1 MVPGLIDN
9 HNHIVLLGM
18 RPGHDVRLD
27 RVFSLDDL
35 RSALQARAKGV
46 PAGEWITAMGGW
58 NQLQFAE
65 KRWPTIAEL
74 DAAAPNHPVILYQ
87 GFNGPSATNS
97 RGKAFFESRG
107 VAVGAAGEIA
117 ANSPSIAALNALRS
131 IQTLPT
137 RSAARRRHGLC
148 CERRMTTNVDM
159 GFNIVPGNR
168 ISRDRRWPTGWRA

>member
-1 MVPGLIDN
+1 MAASTRWTGGIRSFPEVTIQEGRFAAVGANRGLRLNPCTRTIDLGGRTVVPGLIDN

-35 RSALQARAKGV
+35 RAAFQARAKGV

-74 DAAAPNHPVILYQ
+74 DAAAPGHPVILYQ
-87 GFNGPSATNS
+87 GFNGPAATNT
-97 RGKAFFESRG
+97 RGKTFFESRG
-107 VAVGAAGEIA
+107 VAVGPRREK
-117 ANSPSIAALNALRS
+117 
-131 IQTLPT
+131 LPRT
-137 RSAARRRHGLC
+137 RRRS
-148 CERRMTTNVDM
+148 RR
-159 GFNIVPGNR
+159 
-168 ISRDRRWPTGWRA
+168 